1 MGALRFWPAALA
13 TVAALAAAPAA
24 HAQEPIPE
32 GSHNEPEFIGEPA
45 HPQPVEAPPLA
56 PQHPFLAPNGKSNIH
71 NDAYMTDVYEGPG
84 PLGRGTTR
92 RDVFEVRD
100 CASLTFDAR
109 GRIVTICVG
118 LDRPVLVLKDP
129 VTLATLASMPLPPRQ
144 PGTGNV
150 FQDFSGG
157 GYFYLD
163 ERDRAVVG
171 TTDRHLYV
179 VEQTP
184 EPGFRL
190 VRDVDLN
197 GELAPDDKIVSVLPD
212 WAGRLWFV
220 TAAGVVG
227 TVARDEDVVKVHDT
241 GETISNSFS
250 VDEDGGVYIVSDGAL
265 YRFRAGSDGSPEIT
279 WRVAYDNV
287 GVQKPGQSSR
297 GSGTTPTIGS
307 NGTVAITDNADPMNV
322 VVYERRTGA
331 EICRAPVFER
341 GASATD
347 NSLIMAG
354 TSIVVENNHGYT
366 GPGATQNGRS
376 TTPGVERVDYDL
388 ATRTC
393 RKVWRSEERSP
404 TVVPKLSLANGL
416 VYVYTKEVQDDGD
429 DVWYLTALDFRTGR
443 TVFKA
448 FAGEGLGHNNNYAPI
463 SLGPDGSA
471 YVGVLGGLVRLADA
485 EPPPGAA
492 PRPAPSP
499 PGDSRPLGRPCQ
511 PRSLTVSRLGIGLVL
526 LGLQERHLRLQGARL
541 RRRAATFCVAGGGR
555 MAAAL
560 DRRRRVR
567 LVVSTGPGHRYRGVG
582 PRMATRR
589 LRRAFPARRRVA
601 PGVFAA
607 DPSRRVLFGVRARR
621 VAWVA
626 VARRGVT
633 RRRASVRAALRV
645 AGFGRS
651 GRARASGRGPSAPR
665 PARGAAAR
673 APARPSRRG
682 SDGCRAGR

>member
-1 MGALRFWPAALA
+1 MRLRPALA
-13 TVAALAAAPAA
+13 VLAVALAAAPAA

-32 GSHNEPEFIGEPA
+32 GSHNEPEFVGAPA
-45 HPQPVEAPPLA
+45 DPQPVQAPPLA

-71 NDAYMTDVYEGPG
+71 DDAYMTDAYEGPG

-92 RDVFEVRD
+92 RSVFEVRD
-100 CASLTFDAR
+100 CASLTFDSR

-118 LDRPVLVLKDP
+118 LERPVLVLKDP

-144 PGTGNV
+144 PGTGNI
-150 FQDFSGG
+150 FQDFTGG

-163 ERDRAVVG
+163 ERDRAVVP

-184 EPGFRL
+184 APGFDV

-197 GELAPDDKIVSVLPD
+197 GVLARDDKIVSVLPD
-212 WAGRLWFV
+212 WSGRLWFV
-220 TAAGVVG
+220 SAAGKVG
-227 TVARDEDVVKVHDT
+227 TVARDEDVIEVHDT
-241 GETISNSFS
+241 REVISNSFA
-250 VDEDGGVYIVSDGAL
+250 VAEDGVYIVSDGAL
-265 YRFRAGSDGSPEIT
+265 YRFVAAADGTPQVV
-279 WRVAYDNV
+279 WRTAYDNT
-287 GVQKPGQSSR
+287 GQQKPGQASR
-297 GSGTTPTIGS
+297 GSGTTPTLGT
-307 NGTVAITDNADPMNV
+307 NGAVAITDNADPMNV
-322 VVYERRTGA
+322 VVYERASGA
-331 EICRAPVFER
+331 EVCRASVFER

-354 TSIVVENNHGYT
+354 GAIVVENNHGYT
-366 GPGATQNGRS
+366 GPQATQNGRS
-376 TTPGVERVDYDL
+376 TAPGVERVDYDL

-429 DVWYLTALDFRTGR
+429 DVWYLTAIDFRTGR

-471 YVGVLGGLVRLADA
+471 YIGVLGGLVRVAD
-485 EPPPGAA
+485 ESPPPGAG

-499 PGDSRPLGRPCQ
+499 PGSSQRPCQ
-511 PRSLTVSRLGIGLVL
+511 PRALTVSPLGIGLVL
-526 LGLQERHLRLQGARL
+526 VGLDARSLRLQGARVG
-541 RRRAATFCVAGGGR
+541 RRAAAFCVAGGGR
-555 MAAAL
+555 MAVAL
-560 DRRRRVR
+560 DRRRRAR
-567 LVVSTGPGHRYRGVG
+567 LVVSTARGHRHAGVG
-582 PRMATRR
+582 PGMATRR
-589 LRRAFPARRRVA
+589 LRRAFPRRVRVA

-607 DPSRRVLFGVRARR
+607 NPSRRVLFGVRARR

-626 VARRGVT
+626 VGRRDVT
-633 RRRASVRAALRV
+633 RRRVSVRAALRV
-645 AGFGRS
+645 AGFGAKR
-651 GRARASGRGPSAPR
+651 RARS
-665 PARGAAAR
+665 
-673 APARPSRRG
+673 
-682 SDGCRAGR
+682 